1 VVIQGISPKHEKH
14 EVAPPLV
21 VGRRGFENDH
31 DHRSYIFDAGS
42 LRMKVRD
49 EGDIEVGDGVK
60 GAVIIIILGDCDLL
74 DNGDLLFQVM
84 SDVLL
89 LLPSEGGSMLTQMN
103 LI

>member
-1 VVIQGISPKHEKH
+1 
-14 EVAPPLV
+14 
-21 VGRRGFENDH
+21 
-31 DHRSYIFDAGS
+31 
-42 LRMKVRD
+42 MKVRD
-49 EGDIEVGDGVK
+49 EGDIEVGDDVE
-60 GAVIIIILGDCDLL
+60 GAVVIIVLGDCDLL